1 MAKNKWGYVEVV
13 LIKEVSFEWSHH
25 RISSSHSKVK
35 KAIHDSINQVNW
47 LMRLIA
53 LPFYVF
59 K

>member
-1 MAKNKWGYVEVV
+1 MAKSKWGYVEVV
-13 LIKEVSFEWSHH
+13 LIKEVSFEWSHQ

-53 LPFYVF
+53 LP
-59 K
+59 